1 MSKLK
6 KPQKK
11 EHYNW
16 PITIL
21 LIIGIVLVI
30 LLPLYMALMI
40 AIKDPTDMNNVL
52 ALPKLLRLQ
61 NIVDAWYMTDFPRKF
76 LNTTFIT
83 VVNLFITLITNSFV
97 AYAITR
103 NRKKSKFFRIMY
115 YYFISAMFIPFSVI
129 MLPLVVQANAFHL
142 DNVIGITFLYSIF
155 GMPMNT
161 FLYCGAIKTIPEA
174 LDEAAKIDGARPLQI
189 FRYVIFP
196 ILKPTTA
203 TVAIL
208 SFMWTWNDFTM
219 PLVLLSDPEQQ
230 TLQLAQYVFKSQ
242 FSVNYNLAFASYLLV
257 LIPVLVVYIIC
268 QKWIMNGVVAGA
280 VK

>member
-1 MSKLK
+1 MSRIKTI
-6 KPQKK
+6 QKK
-11 EHYNW
+11 ERYNW
-16 PITIL
+16 PVTIL
-21 LIIGIVLVI
+21 LMIGIITVI

-40 AIKDPTDMNNVL
+40 AIKDPTDMNHVL

-61 NIVDAWYMTDFPRKF
+61 NFVDAWKMTDFPRKF
-76 LNTTFIT
+76 FNTAFIT
-83 VVNLFITLITNSFV
+83 VVNLFFTLITNSFV

-129 MLPLVVQANAFHL
+129 MLPLVVQANTFHL
-142 DNVIGITFLYSIF
+142 DNVIGITFLYIIF
-155 GMPMNT
+155 GLPMNT
-161 FLYCGAIKTIPEA
+161 FLYCGAIKSIPEA

-189 FRYVIFP
+189 FRYVVFP

-242 FSVNYNLAFASYLLV
+242 FSVNYNLAFASYMLV
-257 LIPVLVVYIIC
+257 LAPVLVVYIFC